1 MRKLTIGLQSPE
13 GHSQIRAR
21 QPPNSLLQALL
32 CLLPASLLLHSS
44 SSYLALWAF
53 KCETRVLHPAEVKP
67 THTPRTSNLGRHR
80 QWSTGFFPAESS
92 PHCGAEMGRIKLKRA
107 LPWRPFLGCENSP
120 VLQASGRDEQVPCQI
135 GRIWKGLPLRE
146 SFRSQSWAR
155 RIGKNKH
162 LKKALLVR

>member
-67 THTPRTSNLGRHR
+67 THTSRTSNPGRHR

-92 PHCGAEMGRIKLKRA
+92 PHCGACLSPCCYHPHPQHDLRSFLFQRQLLPHFYEPPVFLSKEWTHQNGIKSRA
-107 LPWRPFLGCENSP
+107 S
-120 VLQASGRDEQVPCQI
+120 QA
-135 GRIWKGLPLRE
+135 L
-146 SFRSQSWAR
+146 
-155 RIGKNKH
+155 NH
-162 LKKALLVR
+162 LHWSR